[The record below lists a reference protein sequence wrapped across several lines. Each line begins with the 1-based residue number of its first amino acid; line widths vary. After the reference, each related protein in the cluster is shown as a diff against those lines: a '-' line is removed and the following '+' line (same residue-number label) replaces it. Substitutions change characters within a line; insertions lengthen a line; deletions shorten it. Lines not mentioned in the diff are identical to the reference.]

1 MRAEA
6 PEATLIAKANA
17 GIPKIVGDEVLFNGS
32 PEVMAVYASEVYQAG
47 AQLIGGC
54 CGNTPAHVQ
63 AMAGALKQF
72 S

>member
-1 MRAEA
+1 MV
-6 PEATLIAKANA
+6 AKANA
-17 GIPKIVGDEVLFNGS
+17 GIPQIVGTEVIYNGS
-32 PEVMAVYASEVYQAG
+32 PEVMAAYAREVYGAG

-63 AMAGALKQF
+63 AMAEALTAF